1 VFDLF
6 FDCLFLF
13 LNSKVVSGGR
23 SCGGEAPSPPVSI
36 RRAVLYDDMRDWA
49 TRKQGRL
56 KKSGDSFL
64 WETEACVFVVLA
76 QRSEI
81 GELGFG
87 SMPGLTPFLMTAPP
101 SEW

>member
-1 VFDLF
+1 MFDLF

-13 LNSKVVSGGR
+13 LNSEVVSGGR
-23 SCGGEAPSPPVSI
+23 RCRGEASSPPVSI
-36 RRAVLYDDMRDWA
+36 RRAALYDDMRDWA

-56 KKSGDSFL
+56 KERGEPFL
-64 WETEACVFVVLA
+64 WETEACVFVGLA
-76 QRSEI
+76 RRSEI
-81 GELGFG
+81 GEAGFG